1 MSFDDELLLKDE
13 TSLEDPAR
21 RARLMQLLC
30 GGALGLVPFSPA
42 YARLFSGSA
51 RRLKAGRSIYKL
63 KGEVLVN
70 GQRADKRTR
79 IRGGDTVRT
88 GNRSRVIFAVGGD
101 SFILRSNSELE
112 IDGADFIIDSLRIL
126 TGRLLSV
133 FAKRDPGQRLSMSAS
148 TATIGI
154 RGSGVYL
161 EVEPELTYVC
171 TCYGQV
177 ALSAND
183 DPDDSEL
190 IMSKNHDQPRYISS
204 RSQQGSRILEAP
216 VINHSN
222 EELELLE
229 AIVGRATPRGF
240 GKESYEK

>member
-1 MSFDDELLLKDE
+1 MNLDDELWLKE
-13 TSLEDPAR
+13 TGSLADPAR

-30 GGALGLVPFSPA
+30 GGALGLAASNPA
-42 YARLFSGSA
+42 YARLFGGSA
-51 RRLKAGRSIYKL
+51 RRLKDGRSIYRI

-70 GQRADKRTR
+70 GLRANRKTR

-88 GNRSRVIFAVGGD
+88 GNKSRVIFAVGGD
-101 SFILRSNSELE
+101 SFILRDDSEIE
-112 IDGADFIIDSLRIL
+112 IGGQDFFIDSLRIL
-126 TGRLLSV
+126 AGRLLSV
-133 FAKRDPGQRLSMSAS
+133 FAKRDPGQRLSMTAS

-161 EVEPELTYVC
+161 EVEPELTYLC

-183 DPDDSEL
+183 DPEDSEL
-190 IMSKNHDQPRYISS
+190 ITSTSHDQPRYIT
-204 RSQQGSRILEAP
+204 RQAQQGTRIREAP

-222 EELELLE
+222 DELELLE
-229 AIVGRATPRGF
+229 AIVGRRTPAGF